1 MQSDPPEVRRRVSA
15 AIFGNRAVADVIR
28 AIQQLTQAGE
38 PSVTTRM
45 VARTAQL
52 GDSVVRPIMLRLE
65 AAGVVQAQARLSGP
79 RSALHYRVQQGELWT
94 ALTAI
99 IKALPQSRS

>member
-1 MQSDPPEVRRRVSA
+1 MQSDSPETRRRVSA
-15 AIFGNRAVADVIR
+15 AVFGNRAVADVIS
-28 AIQQLTQAGE
+28 AIEQLTQGGE

-45 VARTAQL
+45 VAKAARL

-65 AAGVVQAQARLSGP
+65 AAGVLQAQARLSGP

-99 IKALPQSRS
+99 IKTLP